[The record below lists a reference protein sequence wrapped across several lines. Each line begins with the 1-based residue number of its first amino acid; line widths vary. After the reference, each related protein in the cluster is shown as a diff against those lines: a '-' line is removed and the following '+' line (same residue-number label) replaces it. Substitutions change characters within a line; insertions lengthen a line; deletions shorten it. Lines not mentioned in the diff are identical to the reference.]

1 MNQPLYTGAATALI
15 TPFCNNRIDYKS
27 LGEIIEFQLAE
38 GINALVVCG
47 TTGEVS
53 TLTVEERKNL
63 IEYTV
68 EKCAGRVPVIAGTG
82 GNNTESAAEMS
93 LFAGKAGADGILSVA
108 PYYNKG
114 TKSGIVEHYR
124 IIAEKCCL
132 PVMVYNVPSRTGV
145 SLTPEI
151 YARLSEIP
159 YIHSV
164 KEANGNAASWLMTAK
179 KCAGRM
185 TLYSGN
191 DSDTLQMMSIGAKG
205 VISVASNVIPK
216 RVSDMCR
223 AELLGDRHGALGICL
238 ECAELFDVL
247 FCEVNPVPVK
257 YAMARMGFCRNE
269 LRLPLTMCTP
279 ETEKTIDTALENLGL
294 I

>member
-1 MNQPLYTGAATALI
+1 MLFKGAATALI
-15 TPFCNNRIDYKS
+15 TPFCNNRIDYTS
-27 LGEIIEFQLAE
+27 LGRIIEFQISE

-53 TLTVEERKNL
+53 TLTPEERKKL
-63 IEYTV
+63 IEFTV

-82 GNNTESAAEMS
+82 GNNTVSAAEMS
-93 LFAGKAGADGILSVA
+93 LFAKKAGADGILSVA

-114 TKSGIVEHYR
+114 TKSGITEHYR
-124 IIAEKCCL
+124 TIAEKCRI

-145 SLTPEI
+145 SLTPEM
-151 YARLSEIP
+151 YGELSEIP
-159 YIHSV
+159 YIDSV
-164 KEANGNAASWLMTAK
+164 KEANGNPASWLMTVK
-179 KCAGRM
+179 KCDGRM

-191 DSDTLQMMSIGAKG
+191 DSDTLQMMALGAKG

-223 AELLGDRHGALGICL
+223 AELLGDKIGALGICL
-238 ECAELFDVL
+238 ECADLFEVL
-247 FCEVNPVPVK
+247 FREVNPVPAK
-257 YAMARMGFCRNE
+257 YAMFRMGFCKNE
-269 LRLPLTMCTP
+269 LRLPLTACTS
-279 ETEKTIDTALENLGL
+279 ETEKAVDGALKALGL